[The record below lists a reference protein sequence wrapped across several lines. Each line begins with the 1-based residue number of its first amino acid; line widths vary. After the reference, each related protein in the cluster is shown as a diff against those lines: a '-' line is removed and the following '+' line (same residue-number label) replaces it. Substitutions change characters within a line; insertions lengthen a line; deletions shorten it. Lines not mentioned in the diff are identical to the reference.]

1 MELTALL
8 NLVKWIGSTLYLI
21 GMVLTALNI
30 YPINL
35 VFGAAGGTIWML
47 VGLKQKDN
55 PLFIV
60 EAASAFVYLTGFV
73 LWLGKPLI

>member
-1 MELTALL
+1 MLT
-8 NLVKWIGSTLYLI
+8 LVKWIGSMLYLI
-21 GMVLTALNI
+21 GMVLTTLNI

-35 VFGAAGGTIWML
+35 LFGAAGGTIWML

-60 EAASAFVYLTGFV
+60 EAASAFVYVIGFI
-73 LWLGKPLI
+73 LWLSKPTV